1 MINLEKFIKRF
12 LILINHSFDWY
23 LNKKRKKTFSI
34 LFNFRSILF
43 SLPSRVIF
51 KNDEYIFS
59 DLSNKNLKR
68 VTTIPS
74 HANIAY
80 SNGLVKRAQY
90 MENVYSLNLINFKK
104 GDLIFDCGANV
115 GDLKLWFEYKNIDVN
130 YVGFEPGPNEY
141 KSLIKNIYPSIAHNV
156 GLWNCNDKVEFFI
169 SSDFGDSSFIEPQ
182 KFTKKITIPSKRLDK
197 FINLKIKLLKVE
209 AEGAEPEIIEGIGDK
224 LDLIEYISA
233 DLGFE
238 RNLEST
244 FAPVTNCLLER
255 NFEVINIYPSRV
267 SVLFRNKSYK

>member
-1 MINLEKFIKRF
+1 MINLQKFIKRF

-74 HANIAY
+74 HANISY

-104 GDLIFDCGANV
+104 GDLVFDCGANV
-115 GDLKLWFEYKNIDVN
+115 GDLKLWFEYKNIDIN
-130 YVGFEPGPNEY
+130 YIGFEPGPNEY
-141 KSLIKNIYPSIAHNV
+141 KSLIKNIYPSIAHNI
-156 GLWNCNDKVEFFI
+156 GLWNCNEKVEFFI
-169 SSDFGDSSFIEPQ
+169 SSAFGDSSFIKPQ

-244 FAPVTNCLLER
+244 FAPVTNYLLER

>member
-1 MINLEKFIKRF
+1 MINLQKFIKRF

-34 LFNFRSILF
+34 LFNLRSILF

-104 GDLIFDCGANV
+104 GDLVFDCGANV

-141 KSLIKNIYPSIAHNV
+141 KSLIKNIYPSIAHNI
-156 GLWNCNDKVEFFI
+156 GLWNCNEKVEFFI
-169 SSDFGDSSFIEPQ
+169 SSAFGDSSFIKPQ

-244 FAPVTNCLLER
+244 FAPVTNYLLER